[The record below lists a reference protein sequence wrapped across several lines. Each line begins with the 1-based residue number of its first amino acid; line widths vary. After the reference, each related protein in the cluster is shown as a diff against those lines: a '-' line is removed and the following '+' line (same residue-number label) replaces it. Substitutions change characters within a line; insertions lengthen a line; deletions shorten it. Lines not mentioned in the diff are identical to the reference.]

1 MLNNYNN
8 ELKNEKENIKHNGGD
23 NSGSGNGGNH
33 DNHGSAVKKSGFD
46 FVHSFAVFLVRYRAV
61 LFYSFIAVALAG
73 TVFIKNIKIDNSIE
87 LWFLDND
94 ITLQAYNEFKDIY
107 GNDEVIIAMVDSGG
121 DDKIFEAGFLSKLRS
136 FSLDVEENKDV
147 RRVLGI
153 GSAPYIGLQG
163 EQDMIVEDL
172 YETTDE
178 NTINAVEVK
187 KRFGENKLW
196 PKLLADDKLRR
207 AVLIIEPVASK
218 EMDTKRP
225 EMIAFVKEKL
235 DSYKFSYKIA
245 GMGVMYDELNRLS
258 LHDSGIFTSLSYI
271 ILLITLYFLFRSR
284 HLVVITFVVMVLSGL
299 AFLNVYGFFH
309 QNFNMVTIVLPT
321 LIMILCIA
329 DVNHIFN
336 RYCMHIKDIE
346 KDKEKGL
353 VMVIKDILAP
363 SLFTSLTE
371 CIGFASIILT
381 PIAVLRTFGAFAA
394 YSAMA
399 EYVIVWASV
408 PYMLGLIKPAA
419 TIKLERP
426 FEKLS
431 KRILDFV
438 IPYRK
443 PVFFAFAAVIA
454 ISFYGVKFLDV
465 DTYSMGF
472 LQPSNSVRMDSDFIE
487 NTYGNYLPL
496 EVRFKTKQEDGIL
509 EPDFLNRLHNSQKEI
524 ETLPEASKCA
534 SITDVIMRLNQI
546 WTDGKEESYRISDNK
561 LQIKQLMMLYE
572 SDPDND
578 LVYMVDKKFSE
589 ARLTIR
595 IPMVSAANMKKIED
609 KVSAVLSKNFENT
622 RTEVQFG
629 GYVPLYVR
637 LLEYIT
643 WSQAV
648 SFGTALVYIFIVI
661 GLLFMRFSALLWGLG
676 PNVVPVIMTLGFMGI
691 FDIRLDIATV
701 TIASITLGIAVDDT
715 IHELF
720 HYYIYLGRGLKP
732 IEAIKE
738 CLSDEGPAVIV
749 TSLILCL
756 GFSVLGLASIK
767 SVMYFGLL
775 IALTMIFAF
784 LGELFL
790 LPSMIGYLSD
800 TFRIDRKI
808 PQVQITIED
817 EDEDINEKNK

>member
-1 MLNNYNN
+1 MSNNDNGHSGS
-8 ELKNEKENIKHNGGD
+8 EHEKNTNGG
-23 NSGSGNGGNH
+23 GGGTSN
-33 DNHGSAVKKSGFD
+33 K
-46 FVHSFAVFLVRYRAV
+46 FVHKFALFLVRYRAL
-61 LFYSFIAVALAG
+61 LFYSFIAVALA
-73 TVFIKNIKIDNSIE
+73 TSVFIKNIRIDNSIE
-87 LWFLDND
+87 LWFLEDD
-94 ITLQAYNEFKDIY
+94 LTLKAYNEFKDIY
-107 GNDEVIIAMVDSGG
+107 GNDEVIIAMIDSGG
-121 DDKIFEAGFLSKLRS
+121 DDKIFEPKLLSALRS
-136 FSLDVEENKDV
+136 FSLEVEENKDV

-153 GSAPYIGLQG
+153 GSAPYIGLRG
-163 EQDMIVEDL
+163 EQDLIVEDI

-178 NTINAVEVK
+178 TAINAAEVK

-196 PKLLADDKLRR
+196 PKLLADKSMRN
-207 AVLIIEPVASK
+207 AVVIVEPKASK
-218 EMDTKRP
+218 EMDVKRP
-225 EMIAFVKEKL
+225 ELIAFVKKKL
-235 DSYKFSYKIA
+235 NKYNFNYKLA

-258 LHDSGIFTSLSYI
+258 LQDSGLFTSLSYV
-271 ILLITLYFLFRSR
+271 ILLITLYLLFRSK
-284 HLVVITFVVMVLSGL
+284 HLVAVTLVVMVLSGL

-336 RYCMHIKDIE
+336 RYCLHLNDVA

-353 VMVIKDILAP
+353 VLVIEDILAP

-371 CIGFASIILT
+371 CIGFASIVLA
-381 PIAVLRTFGAFAA
+381 PIAVLRTFGVFAA

-399 EYVIVWASV
+399 EYVIVWATV
-408 PYMLGLIKPAA
+408 PYMLGLIRP
-419 TIKLERP
+419 TSTVKLERP
-426 FEKLS
+426 FEKLNKS
-431 KRILDFV
+431 ILDFV

-443 PVFFAFAAVIA
+443 PVFLLFIAIIA
-454 ISFYGVKFLDV
+454 ISCYGVKYLDV

-472 LQPSNSVRMDSDFIE
+472 LLPSNPVRMDSDFIE
-487 NTYGNYLPL
+487 KTYGNYLPL
-496 EVRFKTKQEDGIL
+496 EVRLKTKKKDGIL
-509 EPDFLNRLHNSQKEI
+509 EPDFLNRLVKSQNEI
-524 ETLPEASKCA
+524 EALPDASKCA
-534 SITDVIMRLNQI
+534 SITDVIMRLNQV
-546 WTDGKEESYRISDNK
+546 WTDGKEESYRVSDSK
-561 LQIKQLMMLYE
+561 LQISQLMMIYE

-578 LVYMVDKKFSE
+578 LVYMVDKKYSE

-595 IPMVSAANMKKIED
+595 IPMVSAANMKKVEE
-609 KVSAVLSKNFENT
+609 KVGAILAKNFEQSN
-622 RTEVQFG
+622 TEVQFG
-629 GYVPLYVR
+629 GYVPLYIR

-676 PNVVPVIMTLGFMGI
+676 PNVIPVIMTLGFMGI

-720 HYYIYLGRGLKP
+720 HYYIYLGRGMKP
-732 IEAIKE
+732 IEAISE
-738 CLSDEGPAVIV
+738 CLADEGPAVIV

-800 TFRIDRKI
+800 TFRIDRKMPKI
-808 PQVQITIED
+808 QVTVEQD
-817 EDEDINEKNK
+817 E

>member
-1 MLNNYNN
+1 MSKID
-8 ELKNEKENIKHNGGD
+8 KNGHSGEENGGKKEK
-23 NSGSGNGGNH
+23 GGAKRNFAH
-33 DNHGSAVKKSGFD
+33 K
-46 FVHSFAVFLVRYRAV
+46 FAVFLIKYRAF
-61 LFYSFIAVALAG
+61 LFYSFIAVALV
-73 TVFIKNIKIDNSIE
+73 TSVFIKNIKIDNSIE
-87 LWFLDND
+87 LWFLEND
-94 ITLQAYNEFKDIY
+94 LTLKAYNEFKDIY
-107 GNDEVIIAMVDSGG
+107 GNDEVIIAMIDSGG
-121 DDKIFEAGFLSKLRS
+121 DDKIFEPKFLSGLRS
-136 FSLDVEENKDV
+136 LSLEIEDNKDI

-153 GSAPYIGLQG
+153 GSAPYIGLRG
-163 EQDMIVEDL
+163 EQDLIVEDL

-178 NTINAVEVK
+178 TAINAVEVK

-196 PKLLADDKLRR
+196 PKLLADSKSRN
-207 AVLIIEPVASK
+207 AVIIVEPKASK
-218 EMDTKRP
+218 EMDVKRP
-225 EMIAFVKEKL
+225 ELIAFVKEKL
-235 DSYKFSYKIA
+235 DKHKLNYKIA

-258 LHDSGIFTSLSYI
+258 LQDSGIFTSLSYV

-284 HLVVITFVVMVLSGL
+284 HLVAITFVVMILSGL

-309 QNFNMVTIVLPT
+309 QSFNMVTIVLPT

-336 RYCMHIKDIE
+336 RYCLHLKDIAE
-346 KDKEKGL
+346 DKEKGL
-353 VMVIKDILAP
+353 VIVIEEILSP

-371 CIGFASIILT
+371 CIGFASIILA

-399 EYVIVWASV
+399 EYIIVWATV
-408 PYMLGLIKPAA
+408 PYMLGLIKP
-419 TIKLERP
+419 TSTVKLERP

-431 KRILDFV
+431 KSILDFV

-443 PVFFAFAAVIA
+443 PVFLFFIAVIA
-454 ISFYGVKFLDV
+454 VSCYGVTFLDV

-472 LQPSNSVRMDSDFIE
+472 LLPSNPIRMDSDFIE
-487 NTYGNYLPL
+487 KTYGNYLPL
-496 EVRFKTKQEDGIL
+496 EVRLKTKRKDGIL
-509 EPDFLNRLHNSQKEI
+509 EPDFLNRLVKSQKDI
-524 ETLPEASKCA
+524 ETLPDASKCA
-534 SITDVIMRLNQI
+534 SITDVIMRLNQV
-546 WTDGKEESYRISDNK
+546 WTDGKEESYRVSDNK
-561 LQIKQLMMLYE
+561 LQISQLMMIYE

-578 LVYMVDKKFSE
+578 LVYMVDKKYTE

-595 IPMVSAANMKKIED
+595 IPMVSAASMKKIED
-609 KVSAVLSKNFENT
+609 RVGAILDKNFENSN
-622 RTEVQFG
+622 TEIQFG
-629 GYVPLYVR
+629 GYVPLYIR

-676 PNVVPVIMTLGFMGI
+676 PNVIPVIMTLGFMGI

-720 HYYIYLGRGLKP
+720 HYYIYLGRGMKP

-738 CLSDEGPAVIV
+738 CLADEGPAVIV

-775 IALTMIFAF
+775 IALTMVFAF

-808 PQVQITIED
+808 PKIEVTIEQD
-817 EDEDINEKNK
+817 E